1 MKIEFVLNE
10 QPDRKRSVNNDPKGR
25 QEDFELKLKRI
36 YEQNK
41 HKYKYMF
48 IRFTNNPER
57 QTGINPRYSYHT
69 PLGIYAYPFNLKTI
83 DKIINKDQD
92 FTFGNDMSSI
102 VIFGWN
108 QSNTKGKTIHIG
120 PINFNRLSSQ
130 YTDISLEEYQQYFK
144 LLEKYCL
151 NNFKWFIYRVLY
163 KYLDSGMTFLTFIHK
178 STSFDYLSK
187 KLKQAPM
194 DDQEDVLINEL
205 TDINDK
211 LELIQT
217 YLNIR
222 AGEAKNTRYFTK
234 IFNITRNLAKDSN
247 EWSGLMRKVLNIST
261 IIDDGSSLI
270 HSAEPF
276 QAVFL
281 EPHKTS
287 LIAVLDNQLFKTKNK
302 REPVLDPHLREWL
315 QSNNFSN
322 FQINEDNATWSG
334 RLRYVIFNQSSFGMY
349 DSDGNGLYFTLYL
362 GIDSRIIT
370 NISKAFQDMTN
381 EDNKNY
387 IKTIIENISKDISK
401 LISDVQHIS
410 TFFTKDYAKGLVIET
425 PGSSSPIKDE
435 VFKILRNKIVKQ
447 FKQIG
452 FTIS

>member
-83 DKIINKDQD
+83 DKIIHKDQN

-108 QSNTKGKTIHIG
+108 PSNTKGRTIQISPAGTKTNPTG
-120 PINFNRLSSQ
+120 K
-130 YTDISLEEYQQYFK
+130 YTDISPEEYQQNFK

-151 NNFKWFIYRVLY
+151 NNFKWFLEKVLESRIETTGR
-163 KYLDSGMTFLTFIHK
+163 KFVDFLYSITPNLNTTVSDEKMI
-178 STSFDYLSK
+178 DYLSSLEK
-187 KLKQAPM
+187 
-194 DDQEDVLINEL
+194 EDKSEIV
-205 TDINDK
+205 
-211 LELIQT
+211 QT

-222 AGEAKNTRYFTK
+222 ASEAKNPRNFTK
-234 IFNITRNLAKDSN
+234 IFNITRNLAKDSK

-270 HSAEPF
+270 HSNEPF

-287 LIAVLDNQLFKTKNK
+287 LIAVLDNQLFKIKNK
-302 REPVLDPHLREWL
+302 REPILDPHLREWL

-370 NISKAFQDMTN
+370 NISKAFQDITN

-425 PGSSSPIKDE
+425 PGSSSPIKNE